1 MILCKKAFFV
11 FVIIGIWSCAPVE
24 QTNESEAYN
33 RAGFENIEVSQ
44 PSGAFALVVSR
55 VEPIAEDF
63 CRDAGRP
70 LNCDFEIIVD
80 ARDPESLNAFQTLRK
95 NGQPLIVFTQALI
108 DFAQNDDEL
117 AFVLGHEMA
126 HHLEGHLHRQ
136 YQSAR
141 TGAILLG
148 WFTAI
153 KGASAN
159 MVQSAQRVGA
169 AIGVRTYSKEF
180 ELEADRLGALIAI
193 RSGYNAVR
201 GAEFFARLPDPGD
214 QFLGSHPPNGVR
226 VETVRR
232 MSLGY

>member
-1 MILCKKAFFV
+1 MTLWEKVFWV
-11 FVIIGIWSCAPVE
+11 FVVIGMSSCAPVE
-24 QTNESEAYN
+24 QANERETYN
-33 RAGFENIEVSQ
+33 KAGVENIALAE
-44 PSGAFALVVSR
+44 PSGAFARVVSR
-55 VEPIAEDF
+55 VEPIAEEF
-63 CRDAGRP
+63 CRASGRP

-80 ARDPESLNAFQTLRK
+80 ARDPENLNAFQTLRK
-95 NGQPLIVFTQALI
+95 SGRPVIVFTQALI
-108 DFAQNDDEL
+108 ASAQNDDEL

-148 WFTAI
+148 GITAI
-153 KGASAN
+153 TGASAN

-169 AIGVRTYSKEF
+169 GIGARTYSKEF
-180 ELEADRLGALIAI
+180 ELEADRLGAFIAI

-201 GAEFFARLPDPGD
+201 GAAFLARLPDPGD
-214 QFLGSHPPNGVR
+214 QFLGSHPPHKAR

-232 MSLGY
+232 LSLGY